1 MTAPMTMKSGISATR
16 ISTLITAWMPFFSG
30 KDDQDER
37 CSTGLY
43 LVLGKLDKF
52 YPDIKARIFCGDSF
66 VSIDPN
72 IVMEGLEQPFPKEWL
87 AQVSIRSRKP
97 ERFKKPD
104 KRSFRDLLEEAF
116 L

>member
-1 MTAPMTMKSGISATR
+1 MESADFTNTEWNEAA
-16 ISTLITAWMPFFSG
+16 IKA

-37 CSTGLY
+37 STGLY
-43 LVLGKLDKF
+43 LVMGKLDKF

>member
-1 MTAPMTMKSGISATR
+1 MTASMTMKSGIFATR
-16 ISTLITAWMPFFSG
+16 ISTLITAWMPFSPV
-30 KDDQDER
+30 KMIRMSDPQD
-37 CSTGLY
+37 ST
-43 LVLGKLDKF
+43 
-52 YPDIKARIFCGDSF
+52 SF
-66 VSIDPN
+66 WENLINSIRTSKHVFLRRLLVSIDPN

-87 AQVSIRSRKP
+87 TQVSIRSRKS

>member
-1 MTAPMTMKSGISATR
+1 MDA
-16 ISTLITAWMPFFSG
+16 FFSG

-37 CSTGLY
+37 STGLY

-52 YPDIKARIFCGDSF
+52 YPDVKARIFCGDSF
-66 VSIDPN
+66 VSIDPD

-87 AQVSIRSRKP
+87 TQVSIRSRKP

-104 KRSFRDLLEEAF
+104 KRSFRDLLQEAF

>member
-1 MTAPMTMKSGISATR
+1 MLYDMSLTYGRHIVHRVTDCFICAALGAKH
-16 ISTLITAWMPFFSG
+16 
-30 KDDQDER
+30 KD
-37 CSTGLY
+37 SLH
-43 LVLGKLDKF
+43 
-52 YPDIKARIFCGDSF
+52 AA
-66 VSIDPN
+66 